1 MATVRHLGLFPWC
14 FDPEQAYFKGIDLL
28 KKAVPLWWRVK
39 TWRLEVEFVQQA
51 NTTPPQSTT
60 FNITN
65 DFNVTDL
72 PKNILT
78 TETFQK
84 EKDLICAGVIY
95 DEEASKQ
102 YRTPADHTWVIDAPG
117 IFVDSFVR
125 IGPSF
130 DCYFDQDDMLGAR
143 PAGTGDKVGELL
155 VQVLKLEFTVDL
167 FRESPL
173 TPPPELFQIVS
184 LNGTL
189 KATEYWPYDPE
200 DGDGPIYDSTT
211 GAQLRKFPG

>member
-1 MATVRHLGLFPWC
+1 M
-14 FDPEQAYFKGIDLL
+14 
-28 KKAVPLWWRVK
+28 WWRVK
-39 TWRLEVEFVQQA
+39 TWRLEVEFIQQA
-51 NTTPPQSTT
+51 NTAPPQNTT
-60 FNITN
+60 FNISN

-72 PKNILT
+72 PKNAVT
-78 TETFQK
+78 TETFQN

-95 DEEASKQ
+95 DEEEGKQ

-117 IFVDSFVR
+117 IFIDSFVR

-143 PAGTGDKVGELL
+143 PAGTGDKVGELS
-155 VQVLKLEFTVDL
+155 VQVLKLDFAVDL

-173 TPPPELFQIVS
+173 TPPPELFEIVS

-200 DGDGPIYDSTT
+200 DGGGPIYDSTT
-211 GAQLRKFPG
+211 GAQLRPFPG